1 MPEEREIPETFS
13 EEAKKYRKQLR
24 NEIDEFL
31 TAYLPS
37 EPNPPASSPKVVH
50 DGLWGTL
57 KLNPA
62 EICFLDTPLV
72 QRLRQIHQTGC
83 SYFTYPSTTHT
94 RFEHTLG
101 VMLKVEQLGKAIINN
116 RKKGRLNQ
124 KDVGQMRLAALF
136 HDIGHGPFSHTSEE
150 IFGVMPHIESLM
162 EEFPGA
168 KPHEILGYLIL
179 TSPIFKAFCKKAP
192 DNAKI
197 GLNPEELA
205 QYIAGQTGAPKDPYK
220 RELINGPFDADKLD
234 YLFRDSHFSGLPMSV
249 DLDRLFYTVR
259 VGKAKDDKN
268 RLLVLQ
274 SGATSLEQ
282 ILFSKMVL
290 FSTVYQHH
298 KVRACDCMFAGII
311 EYMQK
316 HNVGMPLRNRTLK
329 WESPVDFLW
338 VTDNEFLSF
347 GFETENDELHALIHN
362 LFFRRLLKRALIL
375 SRRTVELTDYDRWD
389 ELQRHAKKSSNS
401 AKKRRE
407 LAPEI
412 WKRAGKPCLPQEVWV
427 DLPELPSMKA
437 ADDTFVLPSERAKP
451 ITLNELFPT
460 GKWTRQYGLNKWRG
474 HVFCPPQHRE
484 IIGASAKKV
493 LEDRYG
499 IKILDEA
506 FLRCKVNPPK

>member
-1 MPEEREIPETFS
+1 MLEESKILS
-13 EEAKKYRKQLR
+13 EEAKAYYEQLTK
-24 NEIDEFL
+24 EIDEFL
-31 TAYLPS
+31 TEYLPS

-50 DGLWGTL
+50 DGLWGTT
-57 KLNPA
+57 KLNPT
-62 EICFLDTPLV
+62 EIRFLDTPLI

-83 SYFTYPSTTHT
+83 SYFTFPSTTHT

-101 VMLKVEQLGKAIINN
+101 VMLKVEQLGEAIIKNSEE
-116 RKKGRLNQ
+116 KRLDQ
-124 KDVGQMRLAALF
+124 KDIGQMRLAALF

-150 IFGVMPHIESLM
+150 IYGIMPHIECLR
-162 EEFPGA
+162 ERFPGA

-179 TSPIFKAFCKKAP
+179 TSPRFKAFCETGVDANKT
-192 DNAKI
+192 DV
-197 GLNPEELA
+197 NPEKLA
-205 QYIAGQTGAPKDPYK
+205 NYIVGQSRDLENPYK

-259 VGKAKDDKN
+259 IGEAKDKKN
-268 RLLVLQ
+268 RLMVTLR
-274 SGATSLEQ
+274 GATALEQ

-311 EYMQK
+311 EYMQE
-316 HNVGMPLRNRTLK
+316 HRIEMPLRGRTLK
-329 WESPVDFLW
+329 WNSPVDFLW
-338 VTDNEFLSF
+338 VIDNEFLSF
-347 GFETENDELHALIHN
+347 GFETDNGELHALIHN
-362 LFFRRLLKRALIL
+362 LFFRRLLKRALII
-375 SRRTVELTDYDRWD
+375 SRRTVELKDNDRWD

-407 LAPEI
+407 LAREI
-412 WKRAGKPCLPQEVWV
+412 WKFAGKPCLPQEVWV

-437 ADDTFVLPSERAKP
+437 ADDTFVLPSEGAEP
-451 ITLNELFPT
+451 ITLNKLFPT
-460 GKWTRQYGLNKWRG
+460 GQWTSQYGLNKWRG

-493 LEDRYG
+493 LESQYR
-499 IKILDEA
+499 IEILDEA
-506 FLRCKVNPPK
+506 FLRCKVKPPR

>member
-1 MPEEREIPETFS
+1 MSEERETPS
-13 EEAKKYRKQLR
+13 EEAETYYSQLR
-24 NEIDEFL
+24 TEIDEFL
-31 TAYLPS
+31 TAYLPT
-37 EPNPPASSPKVVH
+37 EPNPPSESPKVVH

-57 KLNPA
+57 KLDPT
-62 EICFLDTPLV
+62 EICFLDTPLI

-83 SYFTYPSTTHT
+83 SYFTFPSTTHT

-101 VMLKVEQLGKAIINN
+101 VMREVEKLGKAIINN
-116 RKKGRLNQ
+116 RKKGRLNG

-150 IFGVMPHIESLM
+150 IFGVMPHIEFLREM
-162 EEFPGA
+162 FPGA

-179 TSPIFKAFCKKAP
+179 ASPVFKEFYRKV
-192 DNAKI
+192 DNEDKTDVD
-197 GLNPEELA
+197 PEELA
-205 QYIAGQTGAPKDPYK
+205 KYIAGQSGAPKDPYK

-259 VGKAKDDKN
+259 IGKAKDNKN

-316 HNVGMPLRNRTLK
+316 QNIGMPLRNRTLK
-329 WESPVDFLW
+329 WKSPVDFLW

-347 GFETENDELHALIHN
+347 GFKTKSEKLHSLIHN
-362 LFFRRLLKRALIL
+362 LFFRRLLKRALII
-375 SRRTVELTDYDRWD
+375 SRRTIEQSDDDRWD
-389 ELQRHAKKSSNS
+389 ELQRHAKKSSS
-401 AKKRRE
+401 SSKKRRE
-407 LAPEI
+407 LAQEI
-412 WKRAGKPCLPQEVWV
+412 WKHAGKPCLLQEVWV

-484 IIGASAKKV
+484 KIGASAKKV

-506 FLRCKVNPPK
+506 FLRCKVDPPR